1 MSVIEHLEALRRMLI
16 ISIIACGVATIAAI
30 FIAGHVITFL
40 VERAGIGHAIYL
52 QPGGGVLLQLKVAMY
67 IGVVLAGPVIIQQI
81 WWFVSPGL
89 HPKERRFVLPLVVS
103 TIVFFL
109 IGVAVAMFALPLY
122 IHVLN
127 SLTPAEVTYLPDIT
141 ELVSFVLIMV
151 LGFGLVFELPVI
163 LFVLGMLRIVN
174 TRWLY
179 KRRPYMFLALGI
191 AANFLTPGVDP
202 LTPLIVFIPL
212 YLFFEGTTLLLKLL
226 GR

>member
-16 ISIIACGVATIAAI
+16 ISLIAWGVTTIAAI

-67 IGVVLAGPVIIQQI
+67 VGVVLAAPVIIQQL

-89 HPKERRFVLPLVVS
+89 HAHERKFVLPLVVA
-103 TIVFFL
+103 TIFFFAV
-109 IGVAVAMFALPLY
+109 GVGVAMFALPLY

-127 SLTPAEVTYLPDIT
+127 SLTPSDVTYLPDIT
-141 ELVSFVLIMV
+141 ELVGFVLIMV
-151 LGFGLVFELPVI
+151 LGFGLVFELPVV
-163 LFVLGMLRIVN
+163 LFVLGMLRIIN
-174 TRWLY
+174 SRWLY
-179 KRRPYMFLALGI
+179 KRRPYWFLALGI
-191 AANFLTPGVDP
+191 LANFLTPGVDP
-202 LTPLIVFIPL
+202 LTPMIMFVPL
-212 YLFFEGTTLLLKLL
+212 YLFFEGSALLLKLL